1 MAKKEKKD
9 PEQDNAIVINEGDL
23 KFCENY
29 ESVMQM
35 VNILELCKDVLT
47 PDGERDLKLH
57 KQYLIEYLDKYL
69 EILGRIERN

>member
-9 PEQDNAIVINEGDL
+9 PEQDNAIIINQQDL

-47 PDGERDLKLH
+47 QDGEKDLKLH